1 MTPETVVMI
10 PLGAASKEHGPHLK
24 LRNDLDPRRLS
35 DRPRRGYYARRGG
48 AGADLS
54 LLSCFPRVSR
64 LDVADPG
71 HRPRYD
77 GRGSAHPGRVRPAS
91 LLRLNTG
98 ISTVRAL
105 EPAAEATR
113 RRRRPDALHQL
124 SRFDVAIKGIIEQQG
139 GSHADEV
146 ETSMM
151 LYIDPSSVDMRKAV
165 RDFNPSIDGARLTR
179 QRGATGTYSPSG
191 IWGDPTRATRHKG
204 RFFVDTIVNGILDDI
219 AALRTAPL
227 PARSRALASPTE
239 AARVEHA
246 SGTARQRDPSSGAP
260 RATSARSSGSGLR
273 MQTRG
278 PMQIPSGSVD
288 YGRGAATW
296 SIPMEPSN
304 AVRK

>member
-1 MTPETVVMI
+1 
-10 PLGAASKEHGPHLK
+10 
-24 LRNDLDPRRLS
+24 
-35 DRPRRGYYARRGG
+35 
-48 AGADLS
+48 
-54 LLSCFPRVSR
+54 
-64 LDVADPG
+64 
-71 HRPRYD
+71 
-77 GRGSAHPGRVRPAS
+77 
-91 LLRLNTG
+91 
-98 ISTVRAL
+98 
-105 EPAAEATR
+105 
-113 RRRRPDALHQL
+113 
-124 SRFDVAIKGIIEQQG
+124 
-139 GSHADEV
+139 
-146 ETSMM
+146 M

-191 IWGDPTRATRHKG
+191 IWGDPTRATRDKG

-246 SGTARQRDPSSGAP
+246 SGTSSP
-260 RATSARSSGSGLR
+260 ARSPERCSEGDERTIIGIGLR